1 MEGNVFSLKKEP
13 GSESCFGG
21 SRSRSQCPSGPAVC
35 TGLPRQPQPSLLCR
49 PRPVQ
54 ACLEVSRGLPLPFLF
69 GVQWGAAQTP
79 HWEGYCSL
87 NRRKKKGRGE
97 KHTPSQS
104 LPPASPHCP
113 NVTNL
118 CQASVPPDP
127 TLITYLLRKIFKNRH
142 GKERQPAQRPNP
154 SLPPL
159 ASPLPCLRGPGAGP
173 GGAGGGW
180 GCAGSRGL
188 LPLRENWVNMA
199 TAAPICTRYTNAS
212 HSRLFAENL
221 QLSNKSLRSTHK
233 LDWPQEVMWI
243 PSMNVNFLLWF
254 VRSERSSE
262 QSSP

>member
-1 MEGNVFSLKKEP
+1 M
-13 GSESCFGG
+13 
-21 SRSRSQCPSGPAVC
+21 
-35 TGLPRQPQPSLLCR
+35 
-49 PRPVQ
+49 
-54 ACLEVSRGLPLPFLF
+54 LF
-69 GVQWGAAQTP
+69 TYQ
-79 HWEGYCSL
+79 E
-87 NRRKKKGRGE
+87 KKGRGKE
-97 KHTPSQS
+97 RIPCQTLH
-104 LPPASPHCP
+104 PASPHYP

-118 CQASVPPDP
+118 CKASVPPEP
-127 TLITYLLRKIFKNRH
+127 TLITHLLRKIFKIRH
-142 GKERQPAQRPNP
+142 GTGRQPTQRQNP

-159 ASPLPCLRGPGAGP
+159 ASPSPFLRPTDPTGAR
-173 GGAGGGW
+173 ALGGGRW
-180 GCAGSRGL
+180 VGCGGSRGL
-188 LPLRENWVNMA
+188 LPLGENWVNMA

>member
-1 MEGNVFSLKKEP
+1 MPTRFP
-13 GSESCFGG
+13 GA
-21 SRSRSQCPSGPAVC
+21 CPSHSCLGC
-35 TGLPRQPQPSLLCR
+35 SGGLPRHPIGKD
-49 PRPVQ
+49 V
-54 ACLEVSRGLPLPFLF
+54 VHLP
-69 GVQWGAAQTP
+69 G
-79 HWEGYCSL
+79 
-87 NRRKKKGRGE
+87 KKKGRGKE
-97 KHTPSQS
+97 RIPSQS
-104 LPPASPHCP
+104 LHPASPPCP
-113 NVTNL
+113 NVINL
-118 CQASVPPDP
+118 CKASVPPDP
-127 TLITYLLRKIFKNRH
+127 TLITHLLRKIFKIRH
-142 GKERQPAQRPNP
+142 GTGRQPPQRQSP

-159 ASPLPCLRGPGAGP
+159 ASPLPFLRPTGAPGP
-173 GGAGGGW
+173 GGVGGGW
-180 GCAGSRGL
+180 GCGGSRGL